1 MRQLEDT
8 TVIYIALNNNNNNKV
23 NSLTSQKTFGVCF
36 DRQLPNYVA

>member
-8 TVIYIALNNNNNNKV
+8 TVIYIALNNNNNKV

>member
-1 MRQLEDT
+1 MKKLEDT
-8 TVIYIALNNNNNNKV
+8 TVIYIALNNNKV

>member
-8 TVIYIALNNNNNNKV
+8 TVIYIALNNNNKV